1 MEHQTGP
8 DGPAGTEEAEQAA
21 ALDGGEPESGSA
33 ADGAVDLG
41 SPELGS
47 AADGAVDVGSPL
59 PGSAADGAVDVGSPE
74 SGSAADGAVDVGEPE
89 SGSAA
94 DSAVPMALEPERE
107 PQPVPTTGEPRVDA
121 ALKLLDRLPG
131 LPVSEHSEVFEQV
144 HAQLSDVLGELDSGP
159 ALPAGG

>member
-21 ALDGGEPESGSA
+21 ALDRGEPGSGSA

-41 SPELGS
+41 SP
-47 AADGAVDVGSPL
+47 VQ
-59 PGSAADGAVDVGSPE
+59 
-74 SGSAADGAVDVGEPE
+74 
-89 SGSAA
+89 GSAA

-107 PQPVPTTGEPRVDA
+107 PQPVPTSGEPRVDA
-121 ALKLLDRLPG
+121 ALNLLDRLPG